1 MSDEPKAGP
10 RPALSMPDGT
20 GDHRRAQELAS
31 KATIAI
37 AQGDRAGA
45 LLLYREAAVLERAAF
60 AQIAPGKTRTWCLLA
75 ISAASLL
82 YKGRQFEEAERA
94 LYLML
99 SRPDLPPWAF
109 RELRELLDAVR
120 DSQALPLGT
129 HYGDRVLNFTLRGA
143 AIGSGTA
150 PIDLMVEKG
159 GAISRYITRGVEWV
173 GRAPIRRASSA
184 KDEVKS
190 LIEARVTQPT
200 AGSYRFSVKL
210 VEPYQL
216 PLFED
221 PSRPIVTAAAVGDTL
236 FGLARQATSDSPSA
250 TDTMRELVP
259 DDEYRTVMLGLLRGI
274 VPAGDQLSE
283 VEIGYERP
291 GGRVVSGIL
300 QHRYLTRRHTRSDQ
314 PGDPAVGAAVRR
326 STRAAGREGGGAWTP
341 AGAEPRQGLVRDRF
355 HDRQPQHHGEVADGR
370 HHRSLG
376 EQERGCP
383 RAAAP
388 RQEGGLVRLAGP
400 GPRLGPR
407 RGLIARGPPPVA
419 PATRQ
424 GVGVGPGRKGSRG
437 RCAPPRR
444 CWSPAPRAQRVP
456 RH

>member
-60 AQIAPGKTRTWCLLA
+60 AQIAPGKARTWCLLA

-99 SRPDLPPWAF
+99 SRPDLPAWAF

-129 HYGDRVLNFTLRGA
+129 HYGDRVLSFTLRGA
-143 AIGSGTA
+143 SIGSGTA

-250 TDTMRELVP
+250 TDAMRELVP

-291 GGRVVSGIL
+291 GAESSPVSSNIVTL
-300 QHRYLTRRHTRSDQ
+300 
-314 PGDPAVGAAVRR
+314 
-326 STRAAGREGGGAWTP
+326 P
-341 AGAEPRQGLVRDRF
+341 AGARGRISRAILLSAPQAVDPPGPKDEKVEVRGRLRALNLDKGWFAIVSPTGSHNIRAKSPMDDIIGPLVNKDVVARVLPTRDKGADSFLLLDPVRDL
-355 HDRQPQHHGEVADGR
+355 DLDEV
-370 HHRSLG
+370 
-376 EQERGCP
+376 
-383 RAAAP
+383 
-388 RQEGGLVRLAGP
+388 
-400 GPRLGPR
+400 
-407 RGLIARGPPPVA
+407 
-419 PATRQ
+419 
-424 GVGVGPGRKGSRG
+424 
-437 RCAPPRR
+437 
-444 CWSPAPRAQRVP
+444 
-456 RH
+456 